1 MRRVWFLAKPC
12 PSDFVYMYVFFEGP
26 KGVKWE
32 LGFACFCTG
41 KMGFRLLGLGFQSEK
56 KSQNGNGIGVLLAY
70 QWDRDTG
77 LGNGIGNPPSG
88 PSFFFMGR
96 DR

>member
-41 KMGFRLLGLGFQSEK
+41 KMGFRSLGLGFQSEK
-56 KSQNGNGIGVLLAY
+56 KKPKWE
-70 QWDRDTG
+70 WDWCFVSISVG
-77 LGNGIGNPPSG
+77 SG
-88 PSFFFMGR
+88 HWAR
-96 DR
+96 KWDW

>member
-41 KMGFRLLGLGFQSEK
+41 KMHWDWNF

-77 LGNGIGNPPSG
+77 LGNGIGNPPFRTL
-88 PSFFFMGR
+88 FFFHG
-96 DR
+96 